1 MPVSRTMISQKNVE
15 NNQNHDINSY
25 EEDEDEEEEENNNLK
40 SKANNNEVSNYCLV
54 FC

>member
-25 EEDEDEEEEENNNLK
+25 EEDEDEEENNNLK
-40 SKANNNEVSNYCLV
+40 SKANNKEVSYYCLV
-54 FC
+54 F